1 MKTNKKRELTEEE
14 VRESILSQEEI
25 EALLDVVDEDDL
37 KTMEEPDI
45 FEHTR
50 RMNEML
56 ERDKQINKEKFVM
69 DMDYWVSE
77 DYITINGIKAKKT
90 SVVRMREILL
100 SLNPNVVKEVKFIFT
115 NSSTSCN
122 INAVDLF
129 IGISDRFYHIENI
142 SAQWATTLESIILKG
157 HIKVCRIIEYIETVK
172 VSGGFRNETHVFG
185 MELDNVKHYID
196 EKEVEQ

>member
-77 DYITINGIKAKKT
+77 DYITINGIKAKK
-90 SVVRMREILL
+90 
-100 SLNPNVVKEVKFIFT
+100 
-115 NSSTSCN
+115 
-122 INAVDLF
+122 
-129 IGISDRFYHIENI
+129 H
-142 SAQWATTLESIILKG
+142 QW
-157 HIKVCRIIEYIETVK
+157 
-172 VSGGFRNETHVFG
+172 
-185 MELDNVKHYID
+185 
-196 EKEVEQ
+196 

>member
-1 MKTNKKRELTEEE
+1 
-14 VRESILSQEEI
+14 
-25 EALLDVVDEDDL
+25 
-37 KTMEEPDI
+37 
-45 FEHTR
+45 
-50 RMNEML
+50 
-56 ERDKQINKEKFVM
+56 
-69 DMDYWVSE
+69 
-77 DYITINGIKAKKT
+77 
-90 SVVRMREILL
+90 MREILL